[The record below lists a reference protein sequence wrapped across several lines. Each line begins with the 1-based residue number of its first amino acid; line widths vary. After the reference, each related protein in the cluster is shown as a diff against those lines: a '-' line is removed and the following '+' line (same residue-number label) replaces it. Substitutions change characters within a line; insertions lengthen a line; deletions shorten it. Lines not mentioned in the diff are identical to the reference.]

1 MGVRLD
7 MAPSNRSL
15 IARLTSRLEG
25 LRARLGGR
33 ARLLDGGIV
42 AVISAAVALIAL
54 ALGLTTPVRFVENLT
69 YDLRM
74 SLGAPPNAAPMVIV
88 KLDDAAIDAMRARS
102 PCRCLAPVDKVWLAD
117 LIAALSAK
125 GVRAIGVDVLLDTWK
140 DNAEFAEF
148 EKRTASL
155 STPVVAVVDPGMKPG
170 VDYPVDPKL
179 HYADARALVSSDYDD
194 VIRRYDPRPGRLDAL
209 SAALVK
215 TMGTTPPTAPF
226 QIRYRRPDPGLAAE
240 NLGAIAPSYSAAYVS
255 LLPTELLRGRVA
267 LIGAVTRS
275 AHADSDSIKEDMHMT
290 PLRFLPGHYGGT
302 PGVEVH
308 ANALSQMLA
317 GDRVVRPGW
326 IGAAALGFLAA
337 LGGALIGRVSLS
349 WWLSTGIIAAGI
361 VGYLLVS
368 FGLYARLAVM
378 IPVAAP
384 AIAFALAFFL
394 LSRLA
399 AARLAGER
407 AFYSSTLERYLS
419 PQVIERIVDG
429 AEPVKIGADER
440 EITVLVSDLESFSTL
455 VADTE
460 INRFSV
466 VINAYFDGLID
477 ILWKHEALVD
487 KMTGDGVIALFGAPV
502 LQPDHADRA
511 LACARDIAAFSKA
524 YSAKMAEEGVRFGR
538 TRVGL
543 NSGVGLVG
551 NFGGE
556 KRFNYTAYGQ
566 VVVIAAR
573 LEAANKEFDTTTLF
587 SHDTYALAKM
597 VDDVRPVG
605 ETHLKGV
612 VQPIAAYTFV

>member
-7 MAPSNRSL
+7 MAGPRQSL
-15 IARLTSRLEG
+15 SARLVSRLES

-33 ARLLDGGIV
+33 AKLLDAAVLG
-42 AVISAAVALIAL
+42 VISAGVAVL
-54 ALGLTTPVRFVENLT
+54 ALVLGLSTPVRFVENLT

-74 SLGAPPNAAPMVIV
+74 SLGAPPNATPMVIV

-102 PCRCLAPVDKVWLAD
+102 PCRCLAPIDKVWLAD
-117 LIAALSAK
+117 VIASLSAK
-125 GVRAIGVDVLLDTWK
+125 GVKAIGVDVLLDTWK

-148 EKRTASL
+148 EKRTANL
-155 STPVVAVVDPGMKPG
+155 SAPVVAVVDPDMKAG

-179 HYADARALVSSDYDD
+179 RYADARALVSSDYDD
-194 VIRRYDPRPGRLDAL
+194 VIRRYDPQPGRLASL
-209 SAALVK
+209 STAIAHA
-215 TMGTTPPTAPF
+215 MGAMPPMTPF
-226 QIRYRRPDPGLAAE
+226 QIRYRKPDAALTAE
-240 NLGAIAPSYSAAYVS
+240 NLGAIAPSYSAAFIP
-255 LLPTELLRGRVA
+255 LLPAELLRGRVA
-267 LIGAVTRS
+267 LIGSVTRS
-275 AHADSDSIKEDMHMT
+275 ANADSSSIKEDMHMT
-290 PLRFLPGHYGGT
+290 PLRFLPGHFGGT

-317 GDRVVRPGW
+317 GDRIVRPGW
-326 IGAAALGFLAA
+326 VGAAVLAFLAA
-337 LGGALIGRVSLS
+337 LGGGLIGRATVS
-349 WWLSTGIIAAGI
+349 WWLSTGVIVAGI
-361 VGYLLVS
+361 AIYLLAS
-368 FGLYARLAVM
+368 FGLYAGLAVM

-384 AIAFALAFFL
+384 AIAFALGFFL

-429 AEPVKIGADER
+429 SEPLRIGADER

-511 LACARDIAAFSKA
+511 LACARDIATFSKA
-524 YSAKMAEEGVRFGR
+524 YSAQMAAEGVKFGR

-543 NSGVGLVG
+543 NSGVGMVG
-551 NFGGE
+551 NFGGQR
-556 KRFNYTAYGQ
+556 RFNYTAYGQ

-587 SHDTYALAKM
+587 SHDTFALAKV
-597 VDDVRPVG
+597 VDDVHSVG
-605 ETHLKGV
+605 DTRLKGV
-612 VQPIAAYTFV
+612 AQPVPAYTFV

>member
-7 MAPSNRSL
+7 MAGPNRNLST
-15 IARLTSRLEG
+15 RLASWLDR

-33 ARLLDGGIV
+33 AKVLDAAVLG
-42 AVISAAVALIAL
+42 VISAGVAVAAL
-54 ALGLTTPVRFVENLT
+54 LVGLTTPVRFVENLT

-74 SLGAPPNAAPMVIV
+74 SLAAPPNATPMVIV

-102 PCRCLAPVDKVWLAD
+102 PCRCLAPIDKVWLAD
-117 LIAALSAK
+117 VIAALSAK
-125 GVRAIGVDVLLDTWK
+125 GVKAIGIDVLLDTWK
-140 DNAEFAEF
+140 DTAEFTEF
-148 EKRTASL
+148 EKRTAAL
-155 STPVVAVVDPGMKPG
+155 TTPVVAVVDPGMKPG

-179 HYADARALVSSDYDD
+179 RYADARALVSNDYDD
-194 VIRRYDPRPGRLDAL
+194 VIRRYDPQPGRLAAL
-209 SAALVK
+209 STAVAHVV
-215 TMGTTPPTAPF
+215 GATPPMTPF
-226 QIRYRRPDPGLAAE
+226 QIRYRKPDPALGAE
-240 NLGAIAPSYSAAYVS
+240 NLGAIAPSYSAAFIP
-255 LLPTELLRGRVA
+255 LLPAELLRGRIA

-290 PLRFLPGHYGGT
+290 PLRFLPGHFGGT

-317 GDRVVRPGW
+317 GDRIVRPGW
-326 IGAAALGFLAA
+326 IGAALLAFLAA
-337 LGGALIGRVSLS
+337 LCGGLIGRVSLS
-349 WWLSTGIIAAGI
+349 WYSTTAIIIAG
-361 VGYLLVS
+361 VVVYLLAG
-368 FGLYARLAVM
+368 FGLYAGFAVM
-378 IPVAAP
+378 IPEAAP
-384 AIAFALAFFL
+384 AIAFALGFFL

-466 VINAYFDGLID
+466 IINAYFDGLID

-511 LACARDIAAFSKA
+511 LACARDIATFSKA
-524 YSAKMAEEGVRFGR
+524 YSAKMAAEGVRFGR

-543 NSGVGLVG
+543 NSGMGMVG

-556 KRFNYTAYGQ
+556 RRFNYTAYGQ

-587 SHDTYALAKM
+587 SHDTFILAKV

-605 ETHLKGV
+605 ETRLKGV
-612 VQPIAAYTFV
+612 VQPIPAYTFA

>member
-1 MGVRLD
+1 MGVRLQ
-7 MAPSNRSL
+7 MAVPTQTL
-15 IARLTSRLEG
+15 TARLASWLER

-33 ARLLDGGIV
+33 ARLLDAAVLG
-42 AVISAAVALIAL
+42 VISAAVAFAAL
-54 ALGLTTPVRFVENLT
+54 VLGLTTPVRFVENLT

-74 SLGAPPNAAPMVIV
+74 SLGAPPNATPMVIV

-102 PCRCLAPVDKVWLAD
+102 PCRCLAPIDKVWLAD
-117 LIAALSAK
+117 LIASLSAK
-125 GVRAIGVDVLLDTWK
+125 GVKAIGVDVLLDTWK

-148 EKRTASL
+148 QKRTANL
-155 STPVVAVVDPGMKPG
+155 STPVVAVVDPGLKPG
-170 VDYPVDPKL
+170 IDYPVDPKL
-179 HYADARALVSSDYDD
+179 RYADARALVSSDYDD
-194 VIRRYDPRPGRLDAL
+194 VIRRYDPVPGRLAAL
-209 SAALVK
+209 STALAHA
-215 TMGTTPPTAPF
+215 MGARPAMTPF
-226 QIRYRRPDPGLAAE
+226 QIRYRKPDPVLTEE
-240 NLGAIAPSYSAAYVS
+240 NLGAIASSYSAAFIP
-255 LLPTELLRGRVA
+255 LLPAELLRGRVA

-290 PLRFLPGHYGGT
+290 PLRFLPGHFGGT

-308 ANALSQMLA
+308 ASALSQMLA
-317 GDRVVRPGW
+317 GDRIVRPGW
-326 IGAAALGFLAA
+326 LGAAVLAFLAA
-337 LGGALIGRVSLS
+337 LGGGLIGRATLS
-349 WWLSTGIIAAGI
+349 WWLSTGVI
-361 VGYLLVS
+361 VMGVAVYLLVS
-368 FGLYARLAVM
+368 FGLYAGLAVM
-378 IPVAAP
+378 ITVAAP
-384 AIAFALAFFL
+384 AIAFALGFFL

-511 LACARDIAAFSKA
+511 LACARDIATFSRA
-524 YSAKMAEEGVRFGR
+524 YSARMAQEGIKFGR

-556 KRFNYTAYGQ
+556 RRFNYTAYGQ

-573 LEAANKEFDTTTLF
+573 LEAANKDFDTTTLF
-587 SHDTYALAKM
+587 SHDTFVLAKM

-605 ETHLKGV
+605 ETRLKGV
-612 VQPIAAYTFV
+612 TQAIPAYTFA

>member
-1 MGVRLD
+1 
-7 MAPSNRSL
+7 MATSKQSL
-15 IARLTSRLEG
+15 MARLASRLEG

-33 ARLLDGGIV
+33 AKLLDAAVLG
-42 AVISAAVALIAL
+42 VISAAVAAAAL
-54 ALGLTTPVRFVENLT
+54 ALGLTTPMRFVENLT

-74 SLGAPPNAAPMVIV
+74 SLGAPPDATPMVIV
-88 KLDDAAIDAMRARS
+88 KLDDAAISAMVAHS
-102 PCRCLAPVDKVWLAD
+102 PCRCLAPIDKVWLAD
-117 LIAALSAK
+117 VIASLSAK

-140 DNAEFAEF
+140 DKAEFAAF
-148 EKRTASL
+148 EERTTKL
-155 STPVVAVVDPGMKPG
+155 PTPIVAVVDPGMKPG
-170 VDYPVDPKL
+170 VDYPVASKL
-179 HYADARALVSSDYDD
+179 RYADARSLVSSDYDD
-194 VIRRYDPRPGRLDAL
+194 IIRRYDPEPGRLPAL
-209 SAALVK
+209 ATAIAYAVGAK
-215 TMGTTPPTAPF
+215 PPLPPF
-226 QIRYRRPDPGLAAE
+226 QIRYRKPDPALTAE
-240 NLGAIAPSYSAAYVS
+240 NLGAIGPSYSAAFIP
-255 LLPTELLRGRVA
+255 LLPAELLRGRIA

-290 PLRFLPGHYGGT
+290 PLRFLPGNFAGT

-317 GDRVVRPGW
+317 GDHIVRPGW
-326 IGAAALGFLAA
+326 IGAALLAFLAA
-337 LGGALIGRVSLS
+337 LGGGLIGRATLS
-349 WWLSTGIIAAGI
+349 WWLSTGVIVVGIA
-361 VGYLLVS
+361 VYLLVS
-368 FGLYARLAVM
+368 FGLYAGLAVM

-384 AIAFALAFFL
+384 AIAFALGFFL

-419 PQVIERIVDG
+419 PQVIDRIVDG
-429 AEPVKIGADER
+429 TEPLRIGADER

-466 VINAYFDGLID
+466 IINAYFDGLID

-511 LACARDIAAFSKA
+511 LACARDIATYSQA
-524 YSAKMAEEGVRFGR
+524 YSARMEAEGVKFGR

-556 KRFNYTAYGQ
+556 RRFNYTAYGQ

-587 SHDTYALAKM
+587 SHDTFVLARE

-605 ETHLKGV
+605 ETRLKGV
-612 VQPIAAYTFV
+612 AQPVPAYTFV

>member
-7 MAPSNRSL
+7 MAMSNQSL
-15 IARLTSRLEG
+15 MARLASRLEG

-33 ARLLDGGIV
+33 AKLLDAAV
-42 AVISAAVALIAL
+42 LAVISAGVAVVALL
-54 ALGLTTPVRFVENLT
+54 LGLSTPVRFVENLT

-74 SLGAPPNAAPMVIV
+74 SLGAPPNATPMVIV

-102 PCRCLAPVDKVWLAD
+102 PCRCLAPIDKVWLAD
-117 LIAALSAK
+117 VISALDAK
-125 GVRAIGVDVLLDTWK
+125 GVKAIGVDVLLDTWK
-140 DNAEFAEF
+140 DKAEFAEF
-148 EKRTASL
+148 EKRTARL
-155 STPVVAVVDPGMKPG
+155 AAPVVAVVDADMKAG
-170 VDYPVDPKL
+170 SDYQVDPKL
-179 HYADARALVSSDYDD
+179 HYADARALVSTDYDD
-194 VIRRYDPRPGRLDAL
+194 VIRRYDPRPGQLPAL
-209 SAALVK
+209 SAGLAQALGAK
-215 TMGTTPPTAPF
+215 PPSAPF
-226 QIRYRRPDPGLAAE
+226 QIRYRKPDPSLMAE
-240 NLGAIAPSYSAAYVS
+240 NIGAIAPSYSAAFIP
-255 LLPTELLRGRVA
+255 LLPAELLRGRVA

-290 PLRFLPGHYGGT
+290 PLRFLPGHFGGT

-317 GDRVVRPGW
+317 GDRLVRPGW
-326 IGAAALGFLAA
+326 IGAAVLAFLAA

-349 WWLSTGIIAAGI
+349 WYSTTAVVIAG
-361 VGYLLVS
+361 VVLYLLIG
-368 FGLYARLAVM
+368 FGLYVGFAVM
-378 IPVAAP
+378 IPEAAP
-384 AIAFALAFFL
+384 AIAFTLGFFL
-394 LSRLA
+394 LSRLT
-399 AARLAGER
+399 AARLAGEK

-419 PQVIERIVDG
+419 PQVIDRIVDG
-429 AEPVKIGADER
+429 TEPLRIGADER

-487 KMTGDGVIALFGAPV
+487 KMTGDGIIALFGAPV

-511 LACARDIAAFSKA
+511 LACARDIATYSRA
-524 YSAKMAEEGVRFGR
+524 YSAQMAAEGVKFGR

-556 KRFNYTAYGQ
+556 RRFNYTAYGQ

-587 SHDTYALAKM
+587 SQDTFDRAKV

-605 ETHLKGV
+605 ETRLKGV
-612 VQPIAAYTFV
+612 AQPIPAYTFV

>member
-1 MGVRLD
+1 MGVRFD
-7 MAPSNRSL
+7 MAGPSQSL
-15 IARLTSRLEG
+15 LTRLASWLER
-25 LRARLGGR
+25 LRARLGGH
-33 ARLLDGGIV
+33 ARLLDAAVLGVISAGV
-42 AVISAAVALIAL
+42 AVIALL
-54 ALGLTTPVRFVENLT
+54 LGLSTPVRFVENLT

-74 SLGAPPNAAPMVIV
+74 SLGAPPNATPMVIV

-102 PCRCLAPVDKVWLAD
+102 PCRCLAPIDKVWLAD
-117 LIAALSAK
+117 VIAALDAK
-125 GVRAIGVDVLLDTWK
+125 GVKAIGIDVLLDTWK
-140 DNAEFAEF
+140 DTAEFAEF
-148 EKRTASL
+148 EKRTARVAA
-155 STPVVAVVDPGMKPG
+155 PIVAVVDADMKAG
-170 VDYPVDPKL
+170 VDYQLDPKL

-194 VIRRYDPRPGRLDAL
+194 VIRRYDPSPGRLPAL
-209 SAALVK
+209 SAGLAQALGVR
-215 TMGTTPPTAPF
+215 PPSAPF
-226 QIRYRRPDPGLAAE
+226 QIRYRKPDPSLTAE
-240 NLGAIAPSYSAAYVS
+240 NLGAIAPSYSAAFIP
-255 LLPTELLRGRVA
+255 LLPAELLRGRVA

-275 AHADSDSIKEDMHMT
+275 AQADSSSIKEDMHMT
-290 PLRFLPGHYGGT
+290 PLRFLPGHFGGT

-317 GDRVVRPGW
+317 GDRLVRPGW
-326 IGAAALGFLAA
+326 IGAALLAFLAA

-349 WWLSTGIIAAGI
+349 WYSTTAVIIAGVVLYLMAG
-361 VGYLLVS
+361 
-368 FGLYARLAVM
+368 FGLYVGFAVM
-378 IPVAAP
+378 IPEAAP
-384 AIAFALAFFL
+384 AIAFALGFFL
-394 LSRLA
+394 LSRLM
-399 AARLAGER
+399 AARLAGEK

-419 PQVIERIVDG
+419 PQVIDRIVDG
-429 AEPVKIGADER
+429 SEPLRIGADER

-466 VINAYFDGLID
+466 IINCYFDGLID

-487 KMTGDGVIALFGAPV
+487 KMTGDGIIALFGAPV

-511 LACARDIAAFSKA
+511 LACARDIATFSKA
-524 YSAKMAEEGVRFGR
+524 YSAQMATEGVKFGR

-556 KRFNYTAYGQ
+556 RRFNYTAYGQ

-587 SHDTYALAKM
+587 SQDTFDLAKV

-605 ETHLKGV
+605 ETRLKGV
-612 VQPIAAYTFV
+612 AQPVPAYTFV

>member
-1 MGVRLD
+1 
-7 MAPSNRSL
+7 MAGPNRSL
-15 IARLTSRLEG
+15 SARLASRLEG
-25 LRARLGGR
+25 LRAGLGGR
-33 ARLLDGGIV
+33 ARLLDAGVI
-42 AVISAAVALIAL
+42 AVISAAVAATAL
-54 ALGLTTPVRFVENLT
+54 LLGLSTPVRFVENLT

-74 SLGAPPNAAPMVIV
+74 SLGAPPNATPMVIV

-102 PCRCLAPVDKVWLAD
+102 PCRCLAPIDKVWLAD
-117 LIAALSAK
+117 VLASLSAK
-125 GVRAIGVDVLLDTWK
+125 GVKAIGIDVLLDTWK
-140 DNAEFAEF
+140 DTAEFAEF
-148 EKRTASL
+148 EKRTANL
-155 STPVVAVVDPGMKPG
+155 ATPVVAVVDPGMKAG

-179 HYADARALVSSDYDD
+179 RYADARALVSSDYDD
-194 VIRRYDPRPGRLDAL
+194 VIRRYDPKPGRLDAL
-209 SAALVK
+209 SAAVVRAV
-215 TMGTTPPTAPF
+215 GGRPPTAPF
-226 QIRYRRPDPGLAAE
+226 QIRYRKPDPALGAE
-240 NLGAIAPSYSAAYVS
+240 NLGAIAPSYSAAFIP
-255 LLPTELLRGRVA
+255 LLPAELLRGRVA

-290 PLRFLPGHYGGT
+290 PLRFLPGHFGGT

-317 GDRVVRPGW
+317 GDRLVRPGW
-326 IGAAALGFLAA
+326 IGAAVLAFLAA

-349 WWLSTGIIAAGI
+349 WYATTAVIT
-361 VGYLLVS
+361 VGVVAYLLAG
-368 FGLYARLAVM
+368 FGVYVGFAVM
-378 IPVAAP
+378 IPEAGP
-384 AIAFALAFFL
+384 AIAFALGFFL
-394 LSRLA
+394 LSRLT
-399 AARLAGER
+399 AARLAGEK

-419 PQVIERIVDG
+419 PQVIDRIVDG
-429 AEPVKIGADER
+429 TEPLRIGADER

-466 VINAYFDGLID
+466 IINAYFDGLID

-511 LACARDIAAFSKA
+511 LACARDIATYSKA
-524 YSAKMAEEGVRFGR
+524 YSARMAGEGVKFGR

-543 NSGVGLVG
+543 NSGIGLVG

-556 KRFNYTAYGQ
+556 RRFNYTAYGQ

-587 SHDTYALAKM
+587 SHDTFALAKV

-605 ETHLKGV
+605 ETRLKGV
-612 VQPIAAYTFV
+612 TQPVPAYTFV

>member
-1 MGVRLD
+1 MPV
-7 MAPSNRSL
+7 SNSSL
-15 IARLTSRLEG
+15 ASRIVSRVEL
-25 LRARLGGR
+25 LRAQLGGK
-33 ARLLDGGIV
+33 AKLLDAGLL
-42 AVISAAVALIAL
+42 AVISAGAAAAALL
-54 ALGLTTPVRFVENLT
+54 LGLSTPVRFVENLT
-69 YDLRM
+69 YDLRA
-74 SLGAPPNAAPMVIV
+74 SLGAPPNATPMVIV
-88 KLDDAAIDAMRARS
+88 KLDDAAIAAMVARS
-102 PCRCLAPVDKVWLAD
+102 PCRCLSPIDKVWLAD
-117 LIAALSAK
+117 VIAALSAK
-125 GVRAIGVDVLLDTWK
+125 GVTAIGVDVLLDTWK
-140 DNAEFAEF
+140 DNAEFADF
-148 EKRTASL
+148 EKRTAGL
-155 STPVVAVVDPGMKPG
+155 STPVIAVVDPDMKPG

-194 VIRRYDPRPGRLDAL
+194 VIRRYDPRPGPLPAL
-209 SAALVK
+209 STAVAQSLGVK
-215 TMGTTPPTAPF
+215 LRPGPF
-226 QIRYRRPDPGLAAE
+226 QIRYRKPDATLTAE
-240 NLGAIAPSYSAAYVS
+240 NLGAIAPSYSAAFIP
-255 LLPTELLRGRVA
+255 LLPAELLRGRVA

-275 AHADSDSIKEDMHMT
+275 ARADSVSIKEDMHMT
-290 PLRFLPGHYGGT
+290 PLRFLPGHFGGT

-308 ANALSQMLA
+308 ANALSQMMA
-317 GDRVVRPGW
+317 GDHIVRPGW
-326 IGAAALGFLAA
+326 VGAAALAFLAA
-337 LGGALIGRVSLS
+337 LGGGLIGRATLS
-349 WWLSTGIIAAGI
+349 WWLSTAIIGAGI
-361 VGYLLVS
+361 LVYLLAS
-368 FGLYARLAVM
+368 FGLYAGLAVM

-384 AIAFALAFFL
+384 AIAFALGFFL

-460 INRFSV
+460 IKRFSV

-511 LACARDIAAFSKA
+511 LACARDIAAYSRA
-524 YSAKMAEEGVRFGR
+524 YSAQMAAEGVKFGR

-556 KRFNYTAYGQ
+556 RRFNYTAYGQ

-587 SHDTYALAKM
+587 SQDTYDLAKV

-605 ETHLKGV
+605 ETRLKGV
-612 VQPIAAYTFV
+612 SQPVPAYTFI

>member
-1 MGVRLD
+1 MGVRSG
-7 MAPSNRSL
+7 MAVQKKNVLSQL
-15 IARLTSRLEG
+15 ATRLEA
-25 LRARLGGR
+25 LRVRLGGR
-33 ARLLDGGIV
+33 AKLLDAAVLG
-42 AVISAAVALIAL
+42 VISAGVALGAL
-54 ALGLTTPVRFVENLT
+54 LLGLTTPVRFVENLT

-74 SLGAPPNAAPMVIV
+74 SLGAPPNATPMVIV

-102 PCRCLAPVDKVWLAD
+102 PCRCLAPIDKVWLAD
-117 LIAALSAK
+117 VISALSAK
-125 GVRAIGVDVLLDTWK
+125 GVRAIGIDVLLDTWK
-140 DNAEFAEF
+140 DKAEFAEF
-148 EKRTASL
+148 EKRTAGL
-155 STPVVAVVDPGMKPG
+155 ITPVVAVVDPGMKPG

-194 VIRRYDPRPGRLDAL
+194 VIRRYDPHPGRLPAL
-209 SAALVK
+209 SAALAQSLGAK
-215 TMGTTPPTAPF
+215 LRPGPF
-226 QIRYRRPDPGLAAE
+226 PIRYRKPDPALTAE
-240 NLGAIAPSYSAAYVS
+240 NLGAIAPSYSAAFIP
-255 LLPTELLRGRVA
+255 LLPAELLRGRVA

-290 PLRFLPGHYGGT
+290 PLRFLPGHFGGT

-308 ANALSQMLA
+308 ANALSQMLS
-317 GDRVVRPGW
+317 GDRIMRPGW
-326 IGAAALGFLAA
+326 IGAAALAFLAA
-337 LGGALIGRVSLS
+337 LGGGLVGRATLS
-349 WWLSTGIIAAGI
+349 WWLSTAIIAAGI
-361 VGYLLVS
+361 LAYLLAS
-368 FGLYARLAVM
+368 FGLYAGLALM

-384 AIAFALAFFL
+384 AIAFALGFFL
-394 LSRLA
+394 LSRLTG
-399 AARLAGER
+399 ARLAGER

-511 LACARDIAAFSKA
+511 LACARDISAFSKA
-524 YSAKMAEEGVRFGR
+524 YSAKMATEGVKFGR

-556 KRFNYTAYGQ
+556 RRFNYTAYGQ

-587 SHDTYALAKM
+587 SQDTFDLAK
-597 VDDVRPVG
+597 VLDDVRPVG
-605 ETHLKGV
+605 ETRLKGV
-612 VQPIAAYTFV
+612 TQPVPAYTFK

>member
-1 MGVRLD
+1 MTRL
-7 MAPSNRSL
+7 A
-15 IARLTSRLEG
+15 ARLES
-25 LRARLGGR
+25 LRARLGRR
-33 ARLLDGGIV
+33 ARLLDAGVV
-42 AVISAAVALIAL
+42 AGLSAAAALVAL
-54 ALGLTTPVRFVENLT
+54 ALGLSTPVRFVENLA
-69 YDLRM
+69 YDLRL
-74 SLGAPPNAAPMVIV
+74 SLGAPPNATPMVIV
-88 KLDDAAIDAMRARS
+88 KLDDAAIEAMRARS
-102 PCRCLAPVDKVWLAD
+102 PCRCLAPIDKVWLAD
-117 LIAALSAK
+117 LLVSLGAK

-140 DNAEFAEF
+140 DPAEFAEF
-148 EKRTASL
+148 EKRTAGL

-194 VIRRYDPRPGRLDAL
+194 VIRRYDPRPSRLRAL
-209 SAALVK
+209 SAGLAQVV
-215 TMGTTPPTAPF
+215 GGRAPAAPF
-226 QIRYRRPDPGLAAE
+226 PIRYRRPDPGLTAE
-240 NLGAIAPSYSAAYVS
+240 NLGAIAPSYSAAFVP
-255 LLPTELLRGRVA
+255 LLPPELLRGRIA

-290 PLRFLPGHYGGT
+290 PLRFLPGHFGGT

-308 ANALSQMLA
+308 AHALSQMLA
-317 GDRVVRPGW
+317 GDRVLRPGW
-326 IGAAALGFLAA
+326 AAAAALAFLAA
-337 LGGALIGRVSLS
+337 LGGALIGRATLS
-349 WWLSTGIIAAGI
+349 WWLSTAIIAAGI
-361 VGYLLVS
+361 LAYLLAG
-368 FGLYARLAVM
+368 FGLYAGLAVM

-394 LSRLA
+394 LSRLT

-429 AEPVKIGADER
+429 AEPVKIGAEER

-511 LACARDIAAFSKA
+511 LACARDIAAYARA
-524 YSAKMAEEGVRFGR
+524 YSAKMAGEGIRFGR

-556 KRFNYTAYGQ
+556 RRFNYTAYGQ

-587 SHDTYALAKM
+587 SQDTFALAKR

-605 ETHLKGV
+605 ETRLKGV
-612 VQPIAAYTFV
+612 SQPIAAYTFVDEAAA